1 MEKRLS
7 QKKLSDL
14 RKFQVHKLFVIYLNE
29 QLSLEH
35 LFNYSEDSESYYE
48 RRKNILL
55 DFRQKMREL
64 ERKNCLKVAMKRTL
78 TLNWMRYSIVKRI

>member
-64 ERKNCLKVAMKRTL
+64 ERKKLPEGSNEEDIDAELDAL
-78 TLNWMRYSIVKRI
+78 LNS